1 MQEST
6 IDLHGWVRH
15 LASISGLAPVADTAP
30 PSLHAVQDQ
39 GLDARLWRTAALAG
53 GFTPELAMLAG
64 KGPLR
69 AWDGQETIEV
79 WTEVE
84 LASMHAL
91 WRLARRHARPD
102 LRARL
107 SIAATWHMEH
117 TQPDNATNRPW
128 ALHVFL
134 LQGSH
139 EGRVYAETLLHNALA
154 LRGHPEPGSAWV
166 LMDAAAELT
175 MKAAHGIP

>member
-1 MQEST
+1 MKESI
-6 IDLHGWVRH
+6 IDLDRWVRH
-15 LASISGLAPVADTAP
+15 LARVSGLEPVADTAP
-30 PSLHAVQDQ
+30 PSLHAMHDD
-39 GLDARLWRTAALAG
+39 GLDARLWRTAVSADV
-53 GFTPELAMLAG
+53 FMPEPAMLVG
-64 KGPLR
+64 TGPLR
-69 AWDGQETIEV
+69 TWEGRETIEV

-91 WRLARRHARPD
+91 WRLARRHVRPD
-102 LRARL
+102 LKARL
-107 SIAATWHMEH
+107 NLAAAWHMDH

-134 LQGSH
+134 LHGSG

-166 LMDAAAELT
+166 LMDAAAELAI
-175 MKAAHGIP
+175 KSAASIP

>member
-6 IDLHGWVRH
+6 IDPDRWVRH
-15 LASISGLAPVADTAP
+15 LARVSGLEPVADTAP
-30 PSLHAVQDQ
+30 PTLHARQDD
-39 GLDARLWRTAALAG
+39 GMDARLWRTAALADM
-53 GFTPELAMLAG
+53 FTPDPVMLAG

-84 LASMHAL
+84 LSSMHAL
-91 WRLARRHARPD
+91 WRMARRHARPD

-107 SIAATWHMEH
+107 FMAAAWHMEH

-134 LQGSH
+134 LHGSD

-166 LMDAAAELT
+166 LMDAAAELAI
-175 MKAAHGIP
+175 KAWPRIP